1 MACGGASIVPVVVSE
16 AAWRK
21 LIQHDLLTTTTTVAF
36 VALIVV
42 VVVVVVSGVSV
53 RYRHW

>member
-1 MACGGASIVPVVVSE
+1 LACGGASIVPVVVSE

-42 VVVVVVSGVSV
+42 VVSGVSV